1 MQKILLNDLLH
12 LDEKTQDKT
21 RIKFNI
27 PTEDNDPLELYKDNP
42 DKINVD
48 WFLWH
53 KERRYFPHVG
63 TLAICLVRLYGDVW
77 LLTSI
82 KTITKLLDVMDG
94 IGYLADVENKYS
106 KYFGRVKVKYHN
118 SALGMGKKFTSI
130 ADELEVIEILNDK
143 FTGEDFPGYENVRLS
158 YRQLKNI
165 INRKLPGWI
174 PALAN
179 QKAVYLITDKKTG
192 KLYVGSA
199 TAQWGMLLQRW
210 SDYVANGH
218 GGNKELVELVQ
229 AEGIDYVQKYFQ
241 YSILENYNARMDD
254 NYVFERENWWKET
267 LLSKKWGYNS
277 N

>member
-1 MQKILLNDLLH
+1 
-12 LDEKTQDKT
+12 
-21 RIKFNI
+21 
-27 PTEDNDPLELYKDNP
+27 
-42 DKINVD
+42 
-48 WFLWH
+48 
-53 KERRYFPHVG
+53 
-63 TLAICLVRLYGDVW
+63 
-77 LLTSI
+77 
-82 KTITKLLDVMDG
+82 
-94 IGYLADVENKYS
+94 
-106 KYFGRVKVKYHN
+106 
-118 SALGMGKKFTSI
+118 MGKKFTSI